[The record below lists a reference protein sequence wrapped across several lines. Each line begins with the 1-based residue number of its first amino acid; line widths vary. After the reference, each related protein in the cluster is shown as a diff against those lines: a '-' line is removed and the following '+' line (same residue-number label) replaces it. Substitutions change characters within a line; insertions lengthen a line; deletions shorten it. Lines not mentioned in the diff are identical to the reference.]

1 MIINLADVSLNI
13 QVECSSRDLGSA
25 VYRIVSTTNL
35 QIFKSW
41 LDVTNIDVQMRTFFV
56 IITLIGTLALPKLCP
71 FNLTQTDDPIEST
84 ILAKGLI
91 DGISSKIESP
101 SASRGPGGEAAA
113 GSFFLPPPPPP
124 TAAQVANGGGEMGT
138 RRAAPIRAP
147 ESLSLLRRAKH
158 SRRRS
163 LVCCQYALSKASSMA
178 STSGRLGT
186 SRLIP
191 KPPSLSANTNSNQLP
206 WSMSHSQDGV
216 KAGSG

>member
-84 ILAKGLI
+84 IIAKGLI

-101 SASRGPGGEAAA
+101 SASRGTGGEAEA
-113 GSFFLPPPPPP
+113 GSLFLPPPPPLSRHRCP
-124 TAAQVANGGGEMGT
+124 GGQRWWRDGDAPGGTHLRTGIAQ
-138 RRAAPIRAP
+138 
-147 ESLSLLRRAKH
+147 
-158 SRRRS
+158 
-163 LVCCQYALSKASSMA
+163 CASP
-178 STSGRLGT
+178 G
-186 SRLIP
+186 
-191 KPPSLSANTNSNQLP
+191 
-206 WSMSHSQDGV
+206 
-216 KAGSG
+216 